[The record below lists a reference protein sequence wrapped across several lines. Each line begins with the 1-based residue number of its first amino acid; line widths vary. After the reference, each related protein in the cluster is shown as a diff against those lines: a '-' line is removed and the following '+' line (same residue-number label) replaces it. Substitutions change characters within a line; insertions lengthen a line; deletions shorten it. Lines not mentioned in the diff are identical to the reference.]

1 MQTKCQ
7 QKISALFILTV
18 TLRVAML
25 AVFAAEM
32 AAQSPSFEVASV
44 KPNHSGENP
53 YYVRILPGGSLGALN
68 ASLQAIITTAYQI
81 PDFELAGGPAWLTTE
96 KWDIEAKR
104 PGAAP
109 PQHVLD
115 MLRVLL
121 ADRFQLKVHTES
133 RQMPIYA
140 LVVAKNGPKLEP
152 SHIECFDPTG
162 GTLPTTPNARPCGG
176 FNRGLSQMLGARI
189 AMPGLAKTLSKVVG
203 RTVVDKTGLDGS
215 YDITLNWKP
224 DELLQADRDS
234 AASESASLFTAIQEQ
249 LGLRLEAQ
257 RGPVDILV
265 IDSVNR
271 ASAN

>member
-1 MQTKCQ
+1 VKYACTTAIFLLSIAGS
-7 QKISALFILTV
+7 ISI
-18 TLRVAML
+18 R
-25 AVFAAEM
+25 
-32 AAQSPSFEVASV
+32 AQSEDRSFEVASI
-44 KPNHSGENP
+44 KPNHSGDNP
-53 YYVRILPGGSLGALN
+53 YSVRIVPGGSVRALN

-81 PDFELAGGPAWLTTE
+81 PDFEIAGGPAWLATE
-96 KWDIEAKR
+96 KWDIEAKG

-109 PQHVLD
+109 PQQVLD
-115 MLRVLL
+115 MLRALL

-140 LVVAKNGPKLEP
+140 LAVAKNGPKLEP
-152 SHIECFDPTG
+152 SHTECFDPTG
-162 GTLPTTPNARPCGG
+162 GALPTTPNARPCGG
-176 FNRGLSQMLGARI
+176 FNRGPAQMLGARI
-189 AMPGLAKTLSKVVG
+189 AMPGLAKALSKVVN
-203 RTVVDKTGLDGS
+203 RTVVDKTGIDGA

-224 DELLQADRDS
+224 DELLQSDRDPS
-234 AASESASLFTAIQEQ
+234 ASESASLFTAIQEQ